1 MINAVLAT
9 ADTLQ
14 AAGYRPEILKLRTI
28 SPVDWASIE
37 ASARKTRRVFVLEET
52 SDRECLADEIFAH
65 LIEAG
70 IPAVC
75 RKRNLGRRFVPH
87 GAPAALLAAAGLD
100 ADSITTMMQE
110 ELSR

>member
-1 MINAVLAT
+1 MF
-9 ADTLQ
+9 
-14 AAGYRPEILKLRTI
+14 
-28 SPVDWASIE
+28 
-37 ASARKTRRVFVLEET
+37 VFEET
-52 SDRECLADEIFAH
+52 PDRECLADKIFTP
-65 LIEAG
+65 LIAAG

-75 RKRNLGRRFVPH
+75 HKRNLGRRFVPH